1 MTQRAL
7 STPPRLPPRSLRASV
22 EGNGSSVDRA
32 FGAVGAGAAGA
43 LGLVLVGVAASVAR
57 IAWPS
62 IQATGLSF
70 VTTSVWDPSRGT
82 YGALAFVFGTLVT
95 SFIALLLAVPV
106 ALGVAVFLTD
116 LGPRR
121 LQRPVSSL
129 VELLAAIPSVVYGL
143 WAALVLAPILRTTVQ
158 PALAAVGG
166 PLFSG
171 PNVGFGILCAS
182 LVLAIMLLPTI
193 ASVSRDVLRA
203 VPADLREGA
212 LALGATPWD
221 ALRLVVFPHARR
233 GIFGAVLLGFGRAI
247 GETMAVAAVVGSR
260 ADISPSL
267 FAPGYTMSS
276 VIANEFPAASS
287 ELHVAAL
294 AEVGL
299 LLFVVTVAFNVAARV
314 LVARSRE
321 GSPRASQAGA
331 GSGGAA

>member
-7 STPPRLPPRSLRASV
+7 SNPPNAPPRSLRFAA
-22 EGNGSSVDRA
+22 EGRGGSADRTL
-32 FGAVGAGAAGA
+32 GALGAGAAGA
-43 LGLVLVGVAASVAR
+43 LGLVLVGVALAVAR

-62 IQATGLSF
+62 IRSTGLGF
-70 VTTSVWDPSRGT
+70 VTTHGWDPSRGT
-82 YGALAFVFGTLVT
+82 YGALAFVWGTVLTSLV
-95 SFIALLLAVPV
+95 ALSIAVPV
-106 ALGVAVFLTD
+106 GLGVAVFLTD

-121 LQRPVSSL
+121 FYKPVSSL

-143 WAALVLAPILRTTVQ
+143 WAAVVLAPLLRTKLE
-158 PALAAVGG
+158 PALASVGG
-166 PLFSG
+166 PLFRG
-171 PNVGFGILCAS
+171 PQIGFGVLCAS

-193 ASVSRDVLRA
+193 ALVSRNILRA
-203 VPADLREGA
+203 VPAELREGA

-221 ALRLVVFPHARR
+221 VVRLVVFPHARN
-233 GIFGAVLLGFGRAI
+233 GIFGAILLGVGRAI

-260 ADISPSL
+260 ADVSLSL

-276 VIANEFPAASS
+276 VIANEFPVASS

-314 LVARSRE
+314 LVTRSAR
-321 GSPRASQAGA
+321 ATAGLQP
-331 GSGGAA
+331 

>member
-7 STPPRLPPRSLRASV
+7 STPPRSLRPSV
-22 EGNGSSVDRA
+22 DGNGSSTDRV
-32 FGAVGAGAAGA
+32 FGAIGAGAAGA
-43 LGLVLVGVAASVAR
+43 LGLVLIGVAASVAR

-62 IQATGLSF
+62 IRATGLSF
-70 VTTSVWDPSRGT
+70 VTTSVWDPSRDV
-82 YGALAFVFGTLVT
+82 YGALAFVYGTLVT
-95 SFIALLLAVPV
+95 SFIALALAVPV
-106 ALGVAVFLTD
+106 GLGVAVFLTD

-121 LQRPVSSL
+121 LQRPISSL
-129 VELLAAIPSVVYGL
+129 VELLAAVPSVVYGL
-143 WAALVLAPILRTTVQ
+143 WAALVLAPLLRTTVQ
-158 PALAAVGG
+158 PALAGLGG
-166 PLFSG
+166 PLFHG
-171 PNVGFGILCAS
+171 PHVGFGILCAS

-203 VPADLREGA
+203 VPAELREGA

-233 GIFGAVLLGFGRAI
+233 GVFGAVLLGFGRAV

-260 ADISPSL
+260 AEITPSL
-267 FAPGYTMSS
+267 LAPGYTMSS
-276 VIANEFPAASS
+276 VIANEFSAASS
-287 ELHVAAL
+287 DLHVAAL

-321 GSPRASQAGA
+321 GATRWREAGRRASAGEPA
-331 GSGGAA
+331 

>member
-7 STPPRLPPRSLRASV
+7 STPPRSLRPSV
-22 EGNGSSVDRA
+22 DGNGSSTDRV
-32 FGAVGAGAAGA
+32 FGAIGAGAAGA
-43 LGLVLVGVAASVAR
+43 LGLVLIGVAASVAR

-62 IQATGLSF
+62 IRATGLSF
-70 VTTSVWDPSRGT
+70 VTTSVWDPSRDV
-82 YGALAFVFGTLVT
+82 YGALAFVYGTLVT
-95 SFIALLLAVPV
+95 SFIALALAVPV
-106 ALGVAVFLTD
+106 GLGVAVFLTD

-121 LQRPVSSL
+121 LQRPISSL
-129 VELLAAIPSVVYGL
+129 VELLAAVPSVVYGL
-143 WAALVLAPILRTTVQ
+143 WAALVLAPLLRTTVQ
-158 PALAAVGG
+158 PALAGLGG
-166 PLFSG
+166 PLFHG
-171 PNVGFGILCAS
+171 PHVGFGILCAS

-203 VPADLREGA
+203 VPAELREGA

-233 GIFGAVLLGFGRAI
+233 GVFGAVLLGFGRAV

-260 ADISPSL
+260 AEITPSL
-267 FAPGYTMSS
+267 LAPGYTMSS
-276 VIANEFPAASS
+276 VIANEFSAASS
-287 ELHVAAL
+287 DLHVAAL

-321 GSPRASQAGA
+321 GATRWREVGRRASAGEPA
-331 GSGGAA
+331 